1 MEVYKMEKAIA
12 YVRQSTLKQQSL
24 ATQKSLIIDTAKQHG
39 WSNVTFYDDK
49 KTGGHTKRSGYQ
61 KMVEVITSGECK
73 VLCCYRLNR
82 LHRNFKNA
90 IQFFEICKKHHVTII
105 SVNDG
110 YFDLSKEFDCFRLNI
125 LMSLAEMESNNISE
139 QTQNGIREKAKQG
152 KLITTHAPFGYCY
165 SKGHFIVNAEEAPT
179 IKAVY
184 RWYLQGL
191 GYKKISQKLD
201 KDMNFISRK
210 PYQVRNILLNPNYC
224 GRVINKYG
232 TFNDIVPPIINVDTF
247 EEVQERRIH
256 KQHNRSN
263 SRNKLKRRIKCPYCQ
278 STLTNL
284 TIKKEHRSLRYYVCP
299 KNMNEAYH
307 TCPFKG
313 INAQMI
319 ETEVLNTC
327 KVYCGNQSFHDK
339 LNETILKAL
348 KHQQMKH
355 RQSHLTQE
363 QLIEKLAQ
371 NQIDIETFKR
381 LSAGFEREERYSNY
395 SSNQIAETIRH
406 VVKDKLT
413 LEIIAPLIDD
423 ITITQTKQLQG
434 IYFKNS
440 PLNIVEQSHL
450 ITPERNEV
458 I

>member
-1 MEVYKMEKAIA
+1 MEKAIA

-139 QTQNGIREKAKQG
+139 QTRNGIREKAKQG
-152 KLITTHAPFGYCY
+152 KLITTHAPFGYHY

-232 TFNDIVPPIINVDTF
+232 TFNDIVPSIIDVDTF
-247 EEVQERRIH
+247 EEAQERRIH

-284 TIKKEHRSLRYYVCP
+284 TIKKEKHSLRYYVCP

-327 KVYCGNQSFHDK
+327 KAYCDNQSFHDK

>member
-1 MEVYKMEKAIA
+1 MEEAIA

-24 ATQKSLIIDTAKQHG
+24 ATQKSLIMDTAKQYG
-39 WSNVTFYDDK
+39 WSNVAFYDDK
-49 KTGGHTKRSGYQ
+49 KTGRHTKRSGYQ
-61 KMVEVITSGECK
+61 KMVEIITSGKCK

-82 LHRNFKNA
+82 LHRNLKNA
-90 IQFFEICKKHHVTII
+90 IQFFEICKKHHITII

-139 QTQNGIREKAKQG
+139 QTKNGIREKAKQG
-152 KLITTHAPFGYCY
+152 KLITTHAPFGYRY
-165 SKGHFIVNAEEAPT
+165 RKGCFVVQEEEAYT
-179 IKAVY
+179 VKSVY

-191 GYKKISQKLD
+191 GYKKISQHLDSNPKL
-201 KDMNFISRK
+201 IPRK

-232 TFNDIVPPIINVDTF
+232 TFNDLVPSIVDIDTF
-247 EEVQERRIH
+247 EEAQQCRVNKHH
-256 KQHNRSN
+256 KQHISE
-263 SRNKLKRRIKCPYCQ
+263 NKLKKLLRCPYCQ
-278 STLTNL
+278 ATLTNL
-284 TIKKEHRSLRYYVCP
+284 TIKKANHSLRYYVCP
-299 KNMNEAYH
+299 RNMNEAYH

-313 INAQMI
+313 INAL
-319 ETEVLNTC
+319 ELESKVLDTC
-327 KVYCGNQSFHDK
+327 KKYFEEQSFHNR
-339 LNETILKAL
+339 LNDTILKVL
-348 KHQQMKH
+348 KQQQMKH
-355 RQSHLTQE
+355 KETHLTQA

-381 LSAGFEREERYSNY
+381 LSTSSESEERYSNY
-395 SSNQIAETIRH
+395 SHKQITETIRH
-406 VVKDKLT
+406 IIKDKLT
-413 LEIIAPLIDD
+413 LETIAPLIDD

-450 ITPERNEV
+450 ITSERNEV

>member
-1 MEVYKMEKAIA
+1 MEVYKMAKAIA

-110 YFDLSKEFDCFRLNI
+110 YFDLSKEFDCFPLNI
-125 LMSLAEMESNNISE
+125 PMSLAERDSNNISD
-139 QTQNGIREKAKQG
+139 
-152 KLITTHAPFGYCY
+152 Y

-247 EEVQERRIH
+247 EEAQERRIH

>member
-1 MEVYKMEKAIA
+1 MEEVIA

-24 ATQKSLIIDTAKQHG
+24 ATQKSLILNTAKQYG

-49 KTGGHTKRSGYQ
+49 KTGRHTKRSGYQ
-61 KMVEVITSGECK
+61 RMVEMITSGKCK

-82 LHRNFKNA
+82 LHRNLKNA

-110 YFDLSKEFDCFRLNI
+110 YFDLSKEFDRFRLNI

-139 QTQNGIREKAKQG
+139 QTRNGIREKAKQG
-152 KLITTHAPFGYCY
+152 KLITTHAPFGYRY
-165 SKGHFIVNAEEAPT
+165 RQGHFVVHEEEAYT
-179 IKAVY
+179 VKAVY

-191 GYKKISQKLD
+191 GYKKISQHLDNNPKL
-201 KDMNFISRK
+201 IPRK

-232 TFNDIVPPIINVDTF
+232 TFNDLVPSIVDIDTF
-247 EEVQERRIH
+247 EEAQQCRVNKHH
-256 KQHNRSN
+256 KQHISE
-263 SRNKLKRRIKCPYCQ
+263 NKLKKLLRCPYCQ
-278 STLTNL
+278 ATLTNL
-284 TIKKEHRSLRYYVCP
+284 TIKKANHSLHYYVCP
-299 KNMNEAYH
+299 RNMNEAYH

-313 INAQMI
+313 INAL
-319 ETEVLNTC
+319 ELESKVLDTC
-327 KVYCGNQSFHDK
+327 KKYFEEQSFHNR
-339 LNETILKAL
+339 LNDTILKVL
-348 KHQQMKH
+348 KQQQMKH
-355 RQSHLTQE
+355 KETHLTQA

-381 LSAGFEREERYSNY
+381 LSTSSESEERYSNY
-395 SSNQIAETIRH
+395 SHKQITETIRH
-406 VVKDKLT
+406 IIKDKLT
-413 LEIIAPLIDD
+413 LETIAPLIDD
-423 ITITQTKQLQG
+423 ITITQTKQLQE

-450 ITPERNEV
+450 ITSERNEV

>member
-1 MEVYKMEKAIA
+1 MEEAIA

-24 ATQKSLIIDTAKQHG
+24 ATQKSLIMDTAKQYG
-39 WSNVTFYDDK
+39 WPNVTFYDDK
-49 KTGGHTKRSGYQ
+49 KTGRHTKRSGYQ
-61 KMVEVITSGECK
+61 KMVEMITSGKCK

-82 LHRNFKNA
+82 LHRNLKNA

-110 YFDLSKEFDCFRLNI
+110 YFDLSKEFDRFRLNI

-139 QTQNGIREKAKQG
+139 QTRNGIREKAKQG
-152 KLITTHAPFGYCY
+152 KLITTHAPFGYHY
-165 SKGHFIVNAEEAPT
+165 SKGHFIINAEEAPT

-201 KDMNFISRK
+201 KDMNFISCK

-232 TFNDIVPPIINVDTF
+232 TFNNIVPPIIDVDTF
-247 EEVQERRIH
+247 EEAQERRMH

-263 SRNKLKRRIKCPYCQ
+263 SSNKLKRRIKCPYCQ

-284 TIKKEHRSLRYYVCP
+284 TIKKENYSLRYYVCP
-299 KNMNEAYH
+299 KNMNDAYR
-307 TCPFKG
+307 TCPFKS
-313 INAQMI
+313 INAP
-319 ETEVLNTC
+319 ELESEVLDTC
-327 KVYCGNQSFHDK
+327 KKYFEEQWFHNR
-339 LNETILKAL
+339 LNDTILKVL
-348 KHQQMKH
+348 KQQQMKH
-355 RQSHLTQE
+355 KETHLTQE

-371 NQIDIETFKR
+371 NRIDVKTFKR
-381 LSAGFEREERYSNY
+381 LSASCKSEENSSTYSTY
-395 SSNQIAETIRH
+395 QID
-406 VVKDKLT
+406 DKLKYVIKNKIT
-413 LEIIAPLIDD
+413 LQDIAPFIDC
-423 ITITQTKQLQG
+423 INITQNKQLQG
-434 IYFKNS
+434 IYLKHS
-440 PLNIVEQSHL
+440 PVNIVEQSHL
-450 ITPERNEV
+450 IISERNEV

>member
-1 MEVYKMEKAIA
+1 MEEAIA

-24 ATQKSLIIDTAKQHG
+24 ATQKSLIMDTAKQYG
-39 WSNVTFYDDK
+39 WSNVAFYDDK
-49 KTGGHTKRSGYQ
+49 KTGRHTKRSGYQ
-61 KMVEVITSGECK
+61 KMVEIITSGKCK

-82 LHRNFKNA
+82 LHRNLKNA
-90 IQFFEICKKHHVTII
+90 IQFFEICKKHHITII

-139 QTQNGIREKAKQG
+139 QTKNGIREKAKQG
-152 KLITTHAPFGYCY
+152 KLITTHAPFGYRY
-165 SKGHFIVNAEEAPT
+165 RKGCFVVQEEEAYT
-179 IKAVY
+179 VKSVY

-191 GYKKISQKLD
+191 GYKKISQHLD
-201 KDMNFISRK
+201 SNPNLIPRK

-232 TFNDIVPPIINVDTF
+232 TFNDIVPPIIDIDTF
-247 EEVQERRIH
+247 EEAQERRIH
-256 KQHNRSN
+256 KQLNRSN

-284 TIKKEHRSLRYYVCP
+284 TIKKEKHSLRYYVCP

-327 KVYCGNQSFHDK
+327 KAYCDNQSFHDK

>member
-1 MEVYKMEKAIA
+1 MEEVIA

-24 ATQKSLIIDTAKQHG
+24 ATQKSLIMDTAKQYG
-39 WSNVTFYDDK
+39 WFDVTFYDDK
-49 KTGGHTKRSGYQ
+49 KTGRHTKRSGYQ
-61 KMVEVITSGECK
+61 KMVEMIASGKCK

-82 LHRNFKNA
+82 LHRNLKNA
-90 IQFFEICKKHHVTII
+90 IQFFEICKMHHVTII

-110 YFDLSKEFDCFRLNI
+110 YFDLSKEFDRFRLNI

-139 QTQNGIREKAKQG
+139 QTRNGIREKAKQG
-152 KLITTHAPFGYCY
+152 KLITTHAPFGYRY
-165 SKGHFIVNAEEAPT
+165 RQGHFVVHKEEVHT
-179 IKAVY
+179 VKAVY

-191 GYKKISQKLD
+191 GYKKISQHLDNHPKLTP
-201 KDMNFISRK
+201 RK

-232 TFNDIVPPIINVDTF
+232 TFNDLVPSIVDIDTF
-247 EEVQERRIH
+247 EEAQQRRLNKHH
-256 KQHNRSN
+256 KQYISE
-263 SRNKLKRRIKCPYCQ
+263 NKLKKLLRCPYCQ

-284 TIKKEHRSLRYYVCP
+284 TIKKEKHSLRYYVCP

-327 KVYCGNQSFHDK
+327 KAYCDNQSFHDK

-371 NQIDIETFKR
+371 NQIDIETFKH
-381 LSAGFEREERYSNY
+381 LSAGSESEERYSNY
-395 SSNQIAETIRH
+395 SHKQITETIRH
-406 VVKDKLT
+406 IIKDKLT
-413 LEIIAPLIDD
+413 LETIAPLIDD

-450 ITPERNEV
+450 ITTERNEV

>member
-1 MEVYKMEKAIA
+1 MEEAIA

-139 QTQNGIREKAKQG
+139 QTRNGIREKAKQG
-152 KLITTHAPFGYCY
+152 KLITTHAPFGYHY

-247 EEVQERRIH
+247 EEAQERRIH

-284 TIKKEHRSLRYYVCP
+284 TIKKEKHSLRYYVCP

-327 KVYCGNQSFHDK
+327 KAYCDNQSFHDK

>member
-1 MEVYKMEKAIA
+1 MEVYNMEEAVA

-24 ATQKSLIIDTAKQHG
+24 ATQKSLILNTAKQYG
-39 WSNVTFYDDK
+39 WPNVTFYDDK
-49 KTGGHTKRSGYQ
+49 RSGRNTKRSGYQ
-61 KMVEVITSGECK
+61 KMVEMITSGKCK

-82 LHRNFKNA
+82 LHRNLKNA

-139 QTQNGIREKAKQG
+139 QTRNGIREKAKQG
-152 KLITTHAPFGYCY
+152 KLITTHAPFGYRY
-165 SKGHFIVNAEEAPT
+165 RQGHFVVHEEEAYT
-179 IKAVY
+179 VKAVY

-191 GYKKISQKLD
+191 GYKKISQHLDNNPKLTP
-201 KDMNFISRK
+201 RK

-232 TFNDIVPPIINVDTF
+232 TFNDLVPSIVDIDTF
-247 EEVQERRIH
+247 EQAQQRRLNKHH
-256 KQHNRSN
+256 KQHISE
-263 SRNKLKRRIKCPYCQ
+263 NKLKKLLKCPYCQ

-284 TIKKEHRSLRYYVCP
+284 TIKKANHSLRYYVCP
-299 KNMNEAYH
+299 RNMNEAYH

-313 INAQMI
+313 INAL
-319 ETEVLNTC
+319 ELESKVLDTC
-327 KVYCGNQSFHDK
+327 KKYFEEQSFHNR
-339 LNETILKAL
+339 LNNTILKVL
-348 KHQQMKH
+348 KQQQMKH
-355 RQSHLTQE
+355 KETHLTQA

-381 LSAGFEREERYSNY
+381 LSTSSESEERYSNY
-395 SSNQIAETIRH
+395 SHKQITETIRH
-406 VVKDKLT
+406 IIKDKLT
-413 LEIIAPLIDD
+413 LETIAPLIDD

-450 ITPERNEV
+450 ISDERNDV
-458 I
+458 

>member
-1 MEVYKMEKAIA
+1 MEEVIA

-24 ATQKSLIIDTAKQHG
+24 ATQKSLILNTAKQYG

-49 KTGGHTKRSGYQ
+49 KTGRHTKRSGYQ
-61 KMVEVITSGECK
+61 RMVEMITSGKCK

-82 LHRNFKNA
+82 LHRNLKNA

-110 YFDLSKEFDCFRLNI
+110 YFDLSKEFDRFRLNI

-139 QTQNGIREKAKQG
+139 QTRNGIREKAKQG
-152 KLITTHAPFGYCY
+152 KLITTHAPFGYRY
-165 SKGHFIVNAEEAPT
+165 RQGHFVVHEEEAYT
-179 IKAVY
+179 VKAVY

-191 GYKKISQKLD
+191 GYKKISQHLDNNPKL
-201 KDMNFISRK
+201 IPRK

-232 TFNDIVPPIINVDTF
+232 IFNDLVPSIVDIDTF
-247 EEVQERRIH
+247 EEAQQCRVNKHH
-256 KQHNRSN
+256 KQHISE
-263 SRNKLKRRIKCPYCQ
+263 NKLKKLLRCPYCQ
-278 STLTNL
+278 ATLTNL
-284 TIKKEHRSLRYYVCP
+284 TIKKANHSLRYYVCP
-299 KNMNEAYH
+299 RNMNEAYH

-313 INAQMI
+313 INAL
-319 ETEVLNTC
+319 ELESKVLDTC
-327 KVYCGNQSFHDK
+327 KKYFEEQSFHNR
-339 LNETILKAL
+339 LNNTILKVL
-348 KHQQMKH
+348 KQQQMKH
-355 RQSHLTQE
+355 KETHLTQA

-381 LSAGFEREERYSNY
+381 LSTSSESEERYSNY
-395 SSNQIAETIRH
+395 SHKQITETIRH
-406 VVKDKLT
+406 IIKDKLT
-413 LEIIAPLIDD
+413 LETIAPLIDD

-450 ITPERNEV
+450 ISDERNDV
-458 I
+458 

>member
-1 MEVYKMEKAIA
+1 MEVYNMEEAIA

-24 ATQKSLIIDTAKQHG
+24 ATQTSLIMETAKQYG
-39 WSNVTFYDDK
+39 WHNIEFYDDK
-49 KTGGHTKRSGYQ
+49 KTGRNTKRSGYQ
-61 KMVEVITSGECK
+61 KMVEMIISGECK

-82 LHRNFKNA
+82 LHRNLKNA

-139 QTQNGIREKAKQG
+139 QTRNGIREKAKQG
-152 KLITTHAPFGYCY
+152 KLITTHAPFGYRY
-165 SKGHFIVNAEEAPT
+165 RQGHFVVHEEEAYT
-179 IKAVY
+179 VKAVY

-191 GYKKISQKLD
+191 GYKKISQHLDNNPKL
-201 KDMNFISRK
+201 IPRK

-232 TFNDIVPPIINVDTF
+232 TFNDLVPSIVDIDTF
-247 EEVQERRIH
+247 EEAQQCRVNKHH
-256 KQHNRSN
+256 KQHISE
-263 SRNKLKRRIKCPYCQ
+263 NKLKKLLRCPYCQ
-278 STLTNL
+278 ATLTNL
-284 TIKKEHRSLRYYVCP
+284 TIKKENYSLRYYVCP

-313 INAQMI
+313 INAL
-319 ETEVLNTC
+319 ELESKVLDTC
-327 KVYCGNQSFHDK
+327 KKYFEEQSFHNR
-339 LNETILKAL
+339 LNDTILKVL
-348 KHQQMKH
+348 KQQQMKH
-355 RQSHLTQE
+355 KETHLTQA

-381 LSAGFEREERYSNY
+381 LSTSSESEERYSNY
-395 SSNQIAETIRH
+395 SHKQITETIRH
-406 VVKDKLT
+406 IIKDKLT
-413 LEIIAPLIDD
+413 LETIAPLIDD

-450 ITPERNEV
+450 ITSERNEV

>member
-24 ATQKSLIIDTAKQHG
+24 AAQKSLIMDTAKQYG

-49 KTGGHTKRSGYQ
+49 RSGRHTKRSGYQ
-61 KMVEVITSGECK
+61 KMIEAIRSGKCK

-139 QTQNGIREKAKQG
+139 QTRNGIREKAKQG
-152 KLITTHAPFGYCY
+152 KLITTHAPFGYHY

-247 EEVQERRIH
+247 EEAQERRIH

-278 STLTNL
+278 SILTNL
-284 TIKKEHRSLRYYVCP
+284 TIKKENYSLRYYVCP
-299 KNMNEAYH
+299 KNMNDAYR
-307 TCPFKG
+307 TCPFKS
-313 INAQMI
+313 INAP
-319 ETEVLNTC
+319 ELESEVLDTC
-327 KVYCGNQSFHDK
+327 KKYFEEQWFHK
-339 LNETILKAL
+339 RLNNTILKVL
-348 KHQQMKH
+348 KQQQMKH
-355 RQSHLTQE
+355 KETHLTQE

-371 NQIDIETFKR
+371 NQIDIETFKH
-381 LSAGFEREERYSNY
+381 LSAGPESEERYSNY
-395 SSNQIAETIRH
+395 SHKQIAEAIRH
-406 VVKDKLT
+406 VIKDKLT
-413 LEIIAPLIDD
+413 LENIAPLIDD
-423 ITITQTKQLQG
+423 IKITQTKQLKE

-440 PLNIVEQSHL
+440 RLNIVEQSHL